1 MKCTMTK
8 NNDWREQY
16 RQVLF
21 EADPEKLQMGIEV
34 ANQAIQ
40 ERICELWNVQPA
52 DICELTQLAYA
63 SYFLGLL
70 TSIAE
75 QHQKPGAPLFQRSN
89 SGSGAREERL

>member
-8 NNDWREQY
+8 NTDWREQY

-40 ERICELWNVQPA
+40 GRICELWDVQPA

-75 QHQKPGAPLFQRSN
+75 QPREAGAHLFRRSIPR
-89 SGSGAREERL
+89 SSAREEML